1 MSFKNSVAASEVED
15 EGPPM
20 IEIDEEE
27 LLMMASDP
35 VEEAIQAKLERERV
49 RRRAERARIAKAELE
64 EAERLEAE
72 RIANIPPPPILAK
85 RLEFKFPKNCK
96 GIKPMNKGI
105 RIEAKTNAPG
115 TALMNVAIKCE
126 EYAIDDFPEDADD
139 IPGTIEI
146 IAPPVVDV

>member
-1 MSFKNSVAASEVED
+1 VSFKNSVAASEVED

-72 RIANIPPPPILAK
+72 RIANIPPPPILAN
-85 RLEFKFPKNCK
+85 RLEFKFPKHY
-96 GIKPMNKGI
+96 KPMK
-105 RIEAKTNAPG
+105 
-115 TALMNVAIKCE
+115 
-126 EYAIDDFPEDADD
+126 D
-139 IPGTIEI
+139 
-146 IAPPVVDV
+146 